1 MDTLIR
7 VTDQLGPYLKSL
19 RKARGLSQ
27 SALGKLIGVGQ
38 TRITE
43 IEANPGLVNLE
54 QLMKV
59 FRALD
64 VELVLRGEDISM
76 RPTSVDVSDD
86 TTINL
91 NNQHELRYWT
101 KAFGVTVDELRQAIQ
116 AVGHASELV
125 ADVDGAQGSMEQDP
139 KLQSAPSDM
148 RARWHISTKALRRA
162 LDRKL
167 EKSEG
172 TALHRDAHKG
182 MW

>member
-7 VTDQLGPYLKSL
+7 VTDQLGPHLKSL

-59 FRALD
+59 FRALNI
-64 VELVLRGEDISM
+64 ELILRGKDITM

-116 AVGHASELV
+116 AVGHASRV
-125 ADVDGAQGSMEQDP
+125 ADVDGAQRSMEQEP
-139 KLQSAPSDM
+139 TLQSAPSDM
-148 RARWHISTKALRRA
+148 PAQWHISTKALRRA
-162 LDRKL
+162 IEQKL

-182 MW
+182 TW